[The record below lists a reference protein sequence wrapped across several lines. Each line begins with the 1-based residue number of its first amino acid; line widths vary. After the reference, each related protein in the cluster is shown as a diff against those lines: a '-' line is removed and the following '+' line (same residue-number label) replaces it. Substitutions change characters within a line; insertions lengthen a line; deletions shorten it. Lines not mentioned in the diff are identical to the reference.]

1 MQKINAIMYPA
12 IFVFLLASTCV
23 CTGCS
28 SLPRQGAGAQPDV
41 LAYQEQVT
49 RLEDRVRLYEATTDR
64 TISQLEDIRLRATKT
79 ETTIDEVIKL
89 FTDYQR
95 IVEQFVS
102 DYKQVRTE
110 TKSDYKQVRTE
121 TKRQEQNP

>member
-1 MQKINAIMYPA
+1 MQKINTIMCPA
-12 IFVFLLASTCV
+12 IFVFMLASTCV

-49 RLEDRVRLYEATTDR
+49 RLEDRVGLYEATTDR
-64 TISQLEDIRLRATKT
+64 AISQLEDIRLRAAKT
-79 ETTIDEVIKL
+79 ETTIDDVISL
-89 FTDYQR
+89 FNEYQR
-95 IVEQFVS
+95 IVEQFIS

-110 TKSDYKQVRTE
+110 TKGDYKQVRTE
-121 TKRQEQNP
+121 TKVQE

>member
-1 MQKINAIMYPA
+1 MQKINTIMCPA

-28 SLPRQGAGAQPDV
+28 SLPRQGAGAQPDI

-49 RLEDRVRLYEATTDR
+49 RLEDRVGLYEAATDR
-64 TISQLEDIRLRATKT
+64 TISQLEDIRLRAAKT
-79 ETTIDEVIKL
+79 ETTIDDVISL
-89 FTDYQR
+89 FNEYQR

-110 TKSDYKQVRTE
+110 TKGDYKQVRTE
-121 TKRQEQNP
+121 TKVQE

>member
-1 MQKINAIMYPA
+1 MQKINTIMCPA
-12 IFVFLLASTCV
+12 IFVFMLASTCV

-64 TISQLEDIRLRATKT
+64 TISQLEDIRLRAAKT
-79 ETTIDEVIKL
+79 ETTIDDVISL
-89 FTDYQR
+89 FNEYQR
-95 IVEQFVS
+95 VVEQLIS
-102 DYKQVRTE
+102 DYKQIRTE
-110 TKSDYKQVRTE
+110 TKG
-121 TKRQEQNP
+121 QEQDP

>member
-1 MQKINAIMYPA
+1 MQKINTIMCPA
-12 IFVFLLASTCV
+12 IFVFMLASTCV

-28 SLPRQGAGAQPDV
+28 SLPRQGAGAQPDI

-49 RLEDRVRLYEATTDR
+49 RLEDRVGLYEAATDR
-64 TISQLEDIRLRATKT
+64 TISQLEDIRLRAAKT
-79 ETTIDEVIKL
+79 ETTIDDVISL
-89 FTDYQR
+89 FNEYQR

-110 TKSDYKQVRTE
+110 TKGDYKQVRTE
-121 TKRQEQNP
+121 TKVQE

>member
-1 MQKINAIMYPA
+1 MQKINTIMCPA

-28 SLPRQGAGAQPDV
+28 SLPRQGAGAQPDI

-49 RLEDRVRLYEATTDR
+49 RLEDRVGLYEATTDR
-64 TISQLEDIRLRATKT
+64 AISQLEDIRLRAAKT
-79 ETTIDEVIKL
+79 ETTIDDVISL
-89 FTDYQR
+89 FNEYQR

-110 TKSDYKQVRTE
+110 TKGDYKQVRTE
-121 TKRQEQNP
+121 TEVQE